1 MMKYRGRERRER
13 MNQLIHNNR
22 YLPQTTTKINEEYKE
37 EIKKK
42 QVVEVLVV
50 LLLSSGYPIQKTIH

>member
-1 MMKYRGRERRER
+1 